1 MVITDNTVLPRFN
14 RCYRGN
20 DNIPWIPISKFEIS
34 PALSV
39 DINRIIVLSICVKT
53 VGNRQNCSTVK
64 TEESKRTRYTFR
76 KTSKHARTHR
86 HAKRVPSYRPS
97 MVRHTLPKLKSGTG
111 KIQRDKRCTQWGAC
125 YSRLVIVDWTYQD
138 YQSYTHSCSS
148 EIQDEAIV

>member
-53 VGNRQNCSTVK
+53 VGNR
-64 TEESKRTRYTFR
+64 
-76 KTSKHARTHR
+76 
-86 HAKRVPSYRPS
+86 
-97 MVRHTLPKLKSGTG
+97 
-111 KIQRDKRCTQWGAC
+111 
-125 YSRLVIVDWTYQD
+125 
-138 YQSYTHSCSS
+138 
-148 EIQDEAIV
+148 